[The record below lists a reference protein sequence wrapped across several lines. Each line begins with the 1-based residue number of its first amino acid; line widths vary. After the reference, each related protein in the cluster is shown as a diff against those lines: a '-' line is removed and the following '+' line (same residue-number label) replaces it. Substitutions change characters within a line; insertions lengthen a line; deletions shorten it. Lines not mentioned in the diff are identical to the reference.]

1 MPAGKRSLPPSQQCS
16 GCLGGCPVGSAV
28 NEKKEMEAIIL
39 QQELKVVNIGLR
51 QFLEALEEQK
61 TPVVHVDW
69 KPPTEEDEEVTKL
82 LESLL

>member
-1 MPAGKRSLPPSQQCS
+1 
-16 GCLGGCPVGSAV
+16 
-28 NEKKEMEAIIL
+28 MEVIL
-39 QQELKVVNIGLR
+39 QQELKVINIGLR